1 MAAGEVSQWPG
12 AAGDGVYVVA
22 EIGSNHNHDLDLA
35 HRLIR
40 AAAQAGADAVKFQL
54 FRADS
59 LYPPHAG
66 RVQTPMGEADLH
78 EMFNA
83 VALPEQ
89 WLTELRDG
97 ARELGLAFLCA
108 PFDEA
113 MLGEL
118 AALDLPAIKIASPEL
133 NHLPLLRAA
142 ARLRRPLICSTGLA
156 TIGDIYEAVATIRSE
171 WPDPQLVLLQCVSA
185 YPLPPEQSNLRVIE
199 TLRATFGF
207 PTGLSDH
214 TMDPERTPA
223 VAVSLGATLIEKH
236 LTLDRSL
243 SGPDHPIS
251 LEPEELRRMVEAIRT
266 LEPLDHEQRDAWVRR
281 RFGDVSDIVGDGYK
295 RIAPAEQELYPND
308 KRSIHA
314 IADVTP
320 GATLGPDNV
329 RVLRSERNL
338 APGLHPRYWNVIC
351 GAQTTS
357 AIEAGQG
364 VQWTHLLRR
373 GARE

>member
-1 MAAGEVSQWPG
+1 MAAGKVSHWPG

-22 EIGSNHNHDLDLA
+22 EIGSNHNHDLALA

-59 LYPPHAG
+59 LYPPNAG
-66 RVQTPMGEADLH
+66 RVQTPMGDADLH
-78 EMFNA
+78 EMFDA
-83 VALPEQ
+83 FALPAQ
-89 WLTELRDG
+89 WLPELRDA
-97 ARELGLAFLCA
+97 ARDQDMAFLCA
-108 PFDEA
+108 PFDED
-113 MLGEL
+113 MLEQL
-118 AALDLPAIKIASPEL
+118 ADLELPAIKIASPEL

-156 TIGDIYEAVATIRSE
+156 TIGDIHEAITTIRSE
-171 WPDPQLVLLQCVSA
+171 WPEPQLVLLQCVSA
-185 YPLPPEQSNLRVIE
+185 YPLPPEQSNLGVIE
-199 TLRATFGF
+199 TLRRTFGV

-223 VAVSLGATLIEKH
+223 VAVSVGATLIEKH

-251 LEPEELRRMVEAIRT
+251 LEPDELRRMVETIRT
-266 LEPLDHEQRDAWVRR
+266 LEPLDAEQRVAWVHT
-281 RFGDVSDIVGDGYK
+281 RFGDVTEIIGDGYK
-295 RIAPAEQELYPND
+295 RIAAAEQELYPND

-314 IADVTP
+314 IVDIAC
-320 GATLGPDNV
+320 GATLGPDSV

-338 APGLHPRYWNVIC
+338 VPGLHPRYWDVIC
-351 GAQTTS
+351 GAQTTR
-357 AIEAGQG
+357 AIEAGHG

-373 GARE
+373 